1 VLLSAVP
8 TLPVFALDGGVSADD
23 ARVQSEAMG
32 VEAAGGL
39 KAGTGRPLNALIKMR
54 AETGVERTGAVE
66 TPLFKAGQ
74 CFDELKTARGSA
86 EVAFSFP
93 EAWTMATGPNLDVR
107 DVKTSDSSF
116 VLVAPLPD
124 KRTFESLK
132 DAWFMEVPLSANP
145 SPDPSPDPSPKPNPF
160 NPNPDPNKVIFNPLG
175 KYGSY
180 GAVEERKVVSSKL
193 VPVRLPSGGEQA
205 YRRMSLKFAPLTYNM
220 KHRRATGSCLGHGGG
235 RHRLHT
241 GVWLAGDALQ
251 DDAARARGG
260 AGLLPRPGGG
270 RPAHCQR
277 VRRSHP
283 SVHELQRVTAAAARV
298 AARRGGRCLCGGRTR
313 CSWSCRWRTESH
325 FAEFGEGVFVVA
337 KVAFIV

>member
-1 VLLSAVP
+1 MRLPRSARAACAPSTRREALSLASLVLLSAVP

-132 DAWFMEVPLSANP
+132 DAWFMEAPLSPNP

-220 KHRRATGSCLGHGGG
+220 NTVERRALVSATAVGGTVFILVSGSLATRFKTMQPELVAVQDSFRVLAVGG
-235 RHRLHT
+235 R
-241 GVWLAGDALQ
+241 
-251 DDAARARGG
+251 
-260 AGLLPRPGGG
+260 
-270 RPAHCQR
+270 
-277 VRRSHP
+277 
-283 SVHELQRVTAAAARV
+283 
-298 AARRGGRCLCGGRTR
+298 RTVN
-313 CSWSCRWRTESH
+313 
-325 FAEFGEGVFVVA
+325 G
-337 KVAFIV
+337 